1 MTLVTQAETAYVM
14 LGSLFVLLVI
24 GVPIAFSLAAS
35 GLIGLFLAKG
45 ANAFMFLAA
54 SYPYSAVANLA
65 FIIIPLF
72 LFMGH
77 MAFAGGLSARA
88 FEAARRLVGQ
98 ASGGLAIATIM
109 ACAAFATVSGS
120 SVATAATM
128 ARIAIPE
135 MLKAGYSQRLAA
147 GCVSAGGTLG
157 VLIPPSGILVIYSI
171 ATGVSVAQLLVAAII
186 PGFFTAAFYAIGIYV
201 MARFS
206 QDGDKLVETR
216 TYSVHEKLGALKMSW
231 EALVLFGVV
240 MGSMYLGVATP
251 TEAAG
256 VGAFV
261 ALLLALWRCKN
272 GRLQMMS
279 EGLTEAGRSTAAIF
293 ALIIGSGFFS
303 LGLGT
308 TQLPQTL
315 VSWVGGL
322 ELSSTVLLI
331 IILIPFLILG
341 AFIDGISMI
350 LLTMPIVFPIVQDAG
365 INPILFGILVTKMTE
380 IGAMT
385 PPVGMNAFVI
395 HGTMPSVRLSEIYRG
410 SAPFVIMELMIIS
423 ILIAFPAMTLTLVG
437 G

>member
-1 MTLVTQAETAYVM
+1 MMFVTQAETAYVM
-14 LGSLFVLLVI
+14 LGALFGLLLI

-35 GLIGLFLAKG
+35 GLIGLYLAKG
-45 ANAFMFLAA
+45 TKAFAFLAA

-88 FEAARRLVGQ
+88 FEAARRLVGHV
-98 ASGGLAIATIM
+98 SGGLAIATIV

-157 VLIPPSGILVIYSI
+157 VLIPPSGILIIYSV
-171 ATGVSVAQLLVAAII
+171 ATGVSVAQLLIAAII
-186 PGFFTAAFYAIGIYV
+186 PGFFTAAFYAVSIYV
-201 MARFS
+201 MARLS
-206 QDGDKLVETR
+206 KDGDHRIGTR
-216 TYSVHEKLGALKMSW
+216 RYTLREKAGALKMSW
-231 EALVLFGVV
+231 EALALFGVV

-256 VGAFV
+256 VGALM
-261 ALLLALWRCKN
+261 ALLLALWRCTT
-272 GRLQMMS
+272 GRLRMLSQ
-279 EGLTEAGRSTAAIF
+279 GLIEAGRSSSSIF

-308 TQLPQTL
+308 TQLPQQL
-315 VSWVGGL
+315 VNWVGAL
-322 ELSSTVLLI
+322 DLSPTLLLI

-350 LLTMPIVFPIVQDAG
+350 LLTMPIVFPIVQEAG
-365 INPILFGILVTKMTE
+365 INPILFGILVTKMIE

-395 HGTMPSVRLSEIYRG
+395 HGTMPSVRLGEIYRG
-410 SAPFVIMELMIIS
+410 SAPFVIMELMIIGV
-423 ILIAFPAMTLTLVG
+423 LIAFPAMTLVLING
-437 G
+437 